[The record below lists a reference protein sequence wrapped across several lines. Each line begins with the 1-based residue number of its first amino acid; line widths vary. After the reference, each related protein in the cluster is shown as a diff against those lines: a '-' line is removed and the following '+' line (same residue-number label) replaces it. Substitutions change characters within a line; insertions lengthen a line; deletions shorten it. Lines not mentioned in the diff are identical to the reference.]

1 MRRVNIGVT
10 GTGSLIGQAI
20 IKSLK
25 LSDLMNRV
33 TLVGMD
39 YFQGTIGSYWMER
52 NYLFPDILSPSVTEA
67 EWMAELSQIINK
79 EELDYLFVGVDFEL
93 PILAENKAQ
102 LLAET
107 GCVVVTSDSEVIRVG
122 NDKYETY
129 KFLVQHDI
137 PAPQTY
143 LFEDYCSG
151 EMDFPCIVK
160 PAVGARSRGVSIVN
174 TEQELKSAAMSIS
187 NPIVQ
192 ELIGDSESEYTCGAI
207 CLDGDVREVISL
219 RRDLKEGNTSDAYYE
234 GPNDRI
240 DEYVRQVAACLKP
253 MGACNFQLRID
264 RDGNPKL
271 FEINPRHSGTTF
283 MRALFGFNE
292 VEYIL
297 KSLMGESVPEL
308 QLRPGLV
315 KRFFDE
321 TYFERANA

>member
-1 MRRVNIGVT
+1 MSGINVGVT

-39 YFQGTIGSYWMER
+39 YFQGTIGSYWTDR
-52 NYLFPDILSPSVTEA
+52 NYLLPDILKPGVTEA
-67 EWMAELSQIINK
+67 EWLAELSQIINK

-93 PILAENKAQ
+93 PILAEYKVQ

-122 NDKYETY
+122 NDKYETNQ
-129 KFLVQHDI
+129 FLVQHDI
-137 PAPQTY
+137 PAPETY
-143 LFEDYCSG
+143 LFKDYCSG
-151 EMDFPCIVK
+151 ALDFPCIVK

-174 TEQELKSAAMSIS
+174 TEQELQSAAMSIS
-187 NPIVQ
+187 NPTVQ
-192 ELIGDSESEYTCGAI
+192 ELIGNSESEYTCGAI
-207 CLDGDVREVISL
+207 CLDGEVREVISL

-234 GPNDRI
+234 GPNDRV

-264 RDGNPKL
+264 LDGNPKL

-297 KSLMGESVPEL
+297 KSLMGEPVPVFEL
-308 QLRPGLV
+308 RQGLV
-315 KRFFDE
+315 KRFYDE
-321 TYFERANA
+321 AYFGQDNA